1 MISSGRREK
10 VKQKKRRRRMVKN
23 ERRRQMGCQRSRLKG
38 VQVLIC
44 QYLAHWPVFRTRSR
58 SSASSDN
65 DDIISNRCD

>member
-1 MISSGRREK
+1 
-10 VKQKKRRRRMVKN
+10 MVKN